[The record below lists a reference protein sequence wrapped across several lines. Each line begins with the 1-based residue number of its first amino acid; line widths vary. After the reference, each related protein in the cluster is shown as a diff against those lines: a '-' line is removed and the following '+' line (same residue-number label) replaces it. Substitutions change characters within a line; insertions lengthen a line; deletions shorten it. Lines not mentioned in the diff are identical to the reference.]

1 MDPGD
6 AWQIIIL
13 VVLLS
18 FSAFFSASE
27 TAMMS
32 LSKIRLRHMVDEK
45 VANAS
50 LVSKLLEKPSRL
62 LASVL
67 VANNLVNTA
76 ASSIL
81 TALVAKHVAGGTGI
95 LIATVGMT
103 ILILIFGEITPK
115 NIASNNSEGVALR
128 LAKPLSLM
136 VTIIAPIAN
145 FIMLV
150 INGVLRLFGVKVN
163 TAQPFITQDELKTM
177 VTVSHEE
184 GVLEGGEKKMIDN
197 VFEFGDAQAKDA
209 MTPRTDM
216 VSIEDDYTYEQVVE
230 AFRTDQFSRMPV
242 YRETPDDI
250 IGVLYVKDL
259 LLGGVSK
266 ENFNLE
272 EIMREPYYTYE
283 FKRIGDLFEDMRNKQ
298 IPIAIVLDEYGGTA
312 GIITMEDLVEEIVGD
327 IADEYD
333 IQETEIEVIKEDE
346 YIVDGGTRID
356 LVNEMIGTRIESEDF
371 DSIGGFILGEL
382 GGLPEVGE
390 VIEVDGV
397 TFKVEEVDK
406 NRIEELR
413 ILT

>member
-50 LVSKLLEKPSRL
+50 LVSKLLEKPSRF

-67 VANNLVNTA
+67 VGNNLVNTA

-81 TALVAKHVAGGTGI
+81 TALVAKYVAGGTGI

-145 FIMLV
+145 FMMLV

>member
-50 LVSKLLEKPSRL
+50 LVSKLLEKPSRF

-150 INGVLRLFGVKVN
+150 INGALRLFGVKVN

>member
-1 MDPGD
+1 
-6 AWQIIIL
+6 
-13 VVLLS
+13 
-18 FSAFFSASE
+18 
-27 TAMMS
+27 
-32 LSKIRLRHMVDEK
+32 MVDENVKNADK
-45 VANAS
+45 VNG
-50 LVSKLLEKPSRL
+50 LLEKPSRL
-62 LASVL
+62 LASIL
-67 VANNLVNTA
+67 VGNNLVNTA

-81 TALVAKHVAGGTGI
+81 TALVAKYVAGGTGI
-95 LIATVGMT
+95 LVATISMT
-103 ILILIFGEITPK
+103 IMILIFGEITPK
-115 NIASNNSEGVALR
+115 NIAANNSEGVSLKLAGPLR
-128 LAKPLSLM
+128 LVIAIL
-136 VTIIAPIAN
+136 APIATATM
-145 FIMLV
+145 FI
-150 INGVLRLFGVKVN
+150 INGVLRLFGVKADN
-163 TAQPFITQDELKTM
+163 AQPFITQEELKTM

-184 GVLEGGEKKMIDN
+184 GVLEGGEKKMIDA

-216 VSIEDDYTYEQVVE
+216 IAIEDDYTLEQVLE
-230 AFRTDQFSRMPV
+230 AFREDQFSRMPV

-259 LLGGVSK
+259 LLAGVSE

-272 EIMREPYYTYE
+272 ELMREPYYTYE

-333 IQETEIEVIKEDE
+333 IQETEIEVVKEDE
-346 YIVDGGTRID
+346 YIVDGGARID

-390 VIEVDGV
+390 VLEVDGV

>member
-13 VVLLS
+13 VALLS

-81 TALVAKHVAGGTGI
+81 TALVAKYVAGGTGI

>member
-50 LVSKLLEKPSRL
+50 LVSKLLEKPSRF

-67 VANNLVNTA
+67 VGNNLVNTA

-81 TALVAKHVAGGTGI
+81 TALVAKYVAGGTGI

>member
-13 VVLLS
+13 VALLS

-150 INGVLRLFGVKVN
+150 INGALRLFGVKVN

>member
-1 MDPGD
+1 M
-6 AWQIIIL
+6 
-13 VVLLS
+13 
-18 FSAFFSASE
+18 
-27 TAMMS
+27 
-32 LSKIRLRHMVDEK
+32 
-45 VANAS
+45 
-50 LVSKLLEKPSRL
+50 
-62 LASVL
+62 
-67 VANNLVNTA
+67 
-76 ASSIL
+76 
-81 TALVAKHVAGGTGI
+81 
-95 LIATVGMT
+95 
-103 ILILIFGEITPK
+103 ILIFGEITPK
-115 NIASNNSEGVALR
+115 NIAANNSEGVSLKLAGPLR
-128 LAKPLSLM
+128 LVIAIL
-136 VTIIAPIAN
+136 APIATATM
-145 FIMLV
+145 FI
-150 INGVLRLFGVKVN
+150 INGVLRLFGVKADN
-163 TAQPFITQDELKTM
+163 AQPFITQEELKTM

-184 GVLEGGEKKMIDN
+184 GVLEGGEKKMIDA

-216 VSIEDDYTYEQVVE
+216 IAIEDDYTLEQVLE
-230 AFRTDQFSRMPV
+230 AFREDQFSRMPV

-259 LLGGVSK
+259 LLAGVSE

-272 EIMREPYYTYE
+272 ELMREPYYTYE

-333 IQETEIEVIKEDE
+333 IQETEIEVVKEDE
-346 YIVDGGTRID
+346 YIVDGGARID

-390 VIEVDGV
+390 VLEVDGV

>member
-50 LVSKLLEKPSRL
+50 LVSKLLEKPSRF

-67 VANNLVNTA
+67 VGNNLVNTA

-81 TALVAKHVAGGTGI
+81 TALVAKYVAGGTGI

-145 FIMLV
+145 FIVLV

>member
-6 AWQIIIL
+6 SWQIIIL

-50 LVSKLLEKPSRL
+50 LVSKLLEKPSRF

-145 FIMLV
+145 FMMLV
-150 INGVLRLFGVKVN
+150 INGALRLFGVKVN

>member
-27 TAMMS
+27 TALMS

>member
-6 AWQIIIL
+6 TWQIIIL
-13 VVLLS
+13 VALLG

-27 TAMMS
+27 TALMS
-32 LSKIRLRHMVDEK
+32 LSKIRLRHMVDENVKNADK
-45 VANAS
+45 VNG
-50 LVSKLLEKPSRL
+50 LLEKPSRL
-62 LASVL
+62 LASIL
-67 VANNLVNTA
+67 VGNNLVNTA

-81 TALVAKHVAGGTGI
+81 TALVAKYVAGGTGI
-95 LIATVGMT
+95 LVATISMT
-103 ILILIFGEITPK
+103 IMILIFGEITPK
-115 NIASNNSEGVALR
+115 NIAANNSEGVSLKLAGPLR
-128 LAKPLSLM
+128 LVIAIL
-136 VTIIAPIAN
+136 APIATATM
-145 FIMLV
+145 FI
-150 INGVLRLFGVKVN
+150 INGVLRLFGVKADN
-163 TAQPFITQDELKTM
+163 AQPFITQEELKTM

-184 GVLEGGEKKMIDN
+184 GVLEGGEKKMIDA

-216 VSIEDDYTYEQVVE
+216 IAIEDDYTLEQVLE
-230 AFRTDQFSRMPV
+230 AFREDQFSRMPV

-259 LLGGVSK
+259 LLAGVSE

-272 EIMREPYYTYE
+272 ELMREPYYTYE

-333 IQETEIEVIKEDE
+333 IQETEIEVVKEDE
-346 YIVDGGTRID
+346 YIVDGGARID

-390 VIEVDGV
+390 VLEVDGV

>member
-13 VVLLS
+13 VALLS

-50 LVSKLLEKPSRL
+50 LVSKLLEKPSRF

-81 TALVAKHVAGGTGI
+81 TALVAKYVAGGTGI

-145 FIMLV
+145 FMMLV
-150 INGVLRLFGVKVN
+150 INGALRLFGVKVN

>member
-13 VVLLS
+13 VALLS

-50 LVSKLLEKPSRL
+50 LVSKLLEKPSRF

-81 TALVAKHVAGGTGI
+81 TALVAKYVAGGTGI

>member
-27 TAMMS
+27 TALMS

-150 INGVLRLFGVKVN
+150 INGALRLFGVKVN

>member
-13 VVLLS
+13 VALLS

-50 LVSKLLEKPSRL
+50 LVSKLLEKPSRF

-67 VANNLVNTA
+67 VGNNLVNTA

-81 TALVAKHVAGGTGI
+81 TALVAKYVAGGTGI

>member
-6 AWQIIIL
+6 TWQIIIL
-13 VVLLS
+13 VALLG

-27 TAMMS
+27 TALMS
-32 LSKIRLRHMVDEK
+32 LSKIRLRHMVDENVKNADK
-45 VANAS
+45 VNG
-50 LVSKLLEKPSRL
+50 LLEKPSRL
-62 LASVL
+62 LASIL
-67 VANNLVNTA
+67 VGNNLVNTA

-81 TALVAKHVAGGTGI
+81 TALVAKYVAGGTGI
-95 LIATVGMT
+95 LVATIGMT
-103 ILILIFGEITPK
+103 IMILIFGEITPK
-115 NIASNNSEGVALR
+115 NIAANNSEGVSLKLAGPLR
-128 LAKPLSLM
+128 LVIAIL
-136 VTIIAPIAN
+136 APIATAIM
-145 FIMLV
+145 FI
-150 INGVLRLFGVKVN
+150 INGVLRLFGVKADN
-163 TAQPFITQDELKTM
+163 AQPFITQDELKTM

-184 GVLEGGEKKMIDN
+184 GVLEGGEKKMIDA

-216 VSIEDDYTYEQVVE
+216 IAIEDDYTFEQVLE
-230 AFRTDQFSRMPV
+230 AFREDQFSRMPV

-259 LLGGVSK
+259 LLAGVSE

-272 EIMREPYYTYE
+272 ELMREPYYTYE

-333 IQETEIEVIKEDE
+333 IQETEIEVVKEDE
-346 YIVDGGTRID
+346 YIVDGGARID

-390 VIEVDGV
+390 VLEVDGV

>member
-6 AWQIIIL
+6 SWQIIIL

-27 TAMMS
+27 TALMS

-150 INGVLRLFGVKVN
+150 INGALRLFGVKVN